1 MSNLEFLSFI
11 STPGEKY
18 IGIATVKLYGKII
31 LRYKIVPTKEGSTYF
46 PAPASYKAGEEYVH
60 AFMLDSHSENE
71 ELKKLI
77 MHNVKLALQAKQP
90 TVKPQSQEY
99 GELPF

>member
-1 MSNLEFLSFI
+1 MSNLEFLSYI
-11 STPGEKY
+11 PTPGEKY

-31 LRYKIVPTKEGSTYF
+31 LRYKIVPTKDGSYW

-60 AFMLDSHSENE
+60 AFMLDSMSEND

-77 MHNVKLALQAKQP
+77 MHNVKLALQPKESTP
-90 TVKPQSQEY
+90 KPAQVY
-99 GELPF
+99 GDLPF